1 MFRVTQ
7 FEMFY
12 LIFSCFESFIDIHL
26 SWSNFTY
33 GNVDDWTKRMVVKIQ
48 VIGFVATH
56 AQNIKMM
63 VMMICKCLMMLMLL
77 IDRCLLV

>member
-12 LIFSCFESFIDIHL
+12 LIFSCLESFIDIHF

-48 VIGFVATH
+48 VVGFAATH
-56 AQNIKMM
+56 AQNI
-63 VMMICKCLMMLMLL
+63 
-77 IDRCLLV
+77 